1 MKFESVRTP
10 DWLAILYIGSILIYA
25 LWWLDFRH
33 AGSWILYGI
42 LLAAEVYHIWQALG
56 YLYTVWG
63 TEDVPATKPTR
74 FPPVDVFITVCGEP
88 RAIVEETV
96 EAALA
101 MDYPAFTVYV
111 LNDGFV
117 AHKENWQEI
126 ANLEHDYPIRV
137 ITRRTPGGAK
147 AGNTNNALRVTT
159 APFFVVFDAD
169 HIPHPD
175 FLRRTVGYMDDPRMA
190 IVQTPQYYANKD
202 ENFITRA
209 AWEQQELFFGPI
221 CQGKVRMNAIFW
233 CGTNALIRR
242 EALLS
247 IGGVPESSIAEDFL
261 ASLFIHERGWKST
274 YVSEVLS
281 HGLAPADLESY
292 VSQQYRWARGSL
304 DVLFRY
310 NPLFRK
316 GLAWKQRLQYL
327 YSASF
332 YLNGL
337 VVLADAII
345 PLLFLFFGTVPVHDT
360 TGGFIVFFTPFIF
373 FTLYLLMRSTRYT
386 ITFRAIQLTVATSFV
401 YILAL
406 VNAVIGNRAHFT
418 VTSKEKR
425 EGANFLMY
433 ALPNIAYVTLTLAGL
448 AVGIDREGVTPAVV
462 TNASWAFFNVVF
474 FWPFIS
480 YAYPWHLALFKIRA
494 HIAAL
499 TRAPVTPLGRKTP
512 YPD

>member
-10 DWLAILYIGSILIYA
+10 DWLAVLYVGSILVYA
-25 LWWLDFRH
+25 LWWLDFSH

-42 LLAAEVYHIWQALG
+42 LLAAEIYHIWQALG

-63 TEDVPATKPTR
+63 TEDVPTREPTQY
-74 FPPVDVFITVCGEP
+74 PPVDVFITVCGEP
-88 RAIVEETV
+88 TAIVRETV

-101 MDYPAFTVYV
+101 MDYPAHTVHV

-117 AHKENWQEI
+117 AQKENWQEI
-126 ANLEHDYPIRV
+126 ANLEREYPISV

-147 AGNTNNALRVTT
+147 AGNTNHALRHTA
-159 APFFVVFDAD
+159 APFFVIFDAD
-169 HIPHPD
+169 HIAHKD
-175 FLRRTVGYMDDPRMA
+175 FLQKTIGHMDDSAMA
-190 IVQTPQYYANKD
+190 IVQTPQYYANRD

-221 CQGKVRMNAIFW
+221 CQGKVRMNATFW

-242 EALLS
+242 EALLA
-247 IGGVPESSIAEDFL
+247 IGGVPEESIAEDFL

-281 HGLAPADLESY
+281 HGLAPSDLESY
-292 VSQQYRWARGSL
+292 ASQQYRWARGSL

-310 NPLFRK
+310 NPLFRT
-316 GLAWKQRLQYL
+316 GLTWKQRLQYL

-345 PLLFLFFGTVPVHDT
+345 PLLFLFFGTVPVVDG
-360 TGGFIVFFTPFIF
+360 TGGFIIFFAPFIF

-386 ITFRAIQLTVATSFV
+386 ITFRAIQLTVAASFV
-401 YILAL
+401 YIMAF
-406 VNAVIGNRAHFT
+406 VNAMIGNRARFT
-418 VTSKEKR
+418 VTSKEHR
-425 EGANFLMY
+425 ADENFLSY
-433 ALPNIAYVTLTLAGL
+433 ALPNIAYVTLACAGVL
-448 AVGIDREGVTPAVV
+448 VAVSRDGLTPAVV
-462 TNASWAFFNVVF
+462 TNASWALFNVVF
-474 FWPFIS
+474 FWPFIQ
-480 YAYPWHLALFKIRA
+480 YAYPWYLLPFRA
-494 HIAAL
+494 
-499 TRAPVTPLGRKTP
+499 RAYLRTLLGAPEARVRRNT